1 MCLSQI
7 ADSTYHSILSL
18 FGLADP
24 YIIKSWPGGIFMIF
38 YLILIL
44 VLISSL
50 TASITSFLAARVE
63 IKFKIFDKTTA
74 IIAQTPLELGLAVDS
89 MPKGSLVLLAGS
101 TSESYAKSK
110 LFVNTSVD
118 ENGDPVKVQ
127 YLDRIESE
135 STSGELG
142 KTEIMIQDSNYL
154 AYLTYTPSLE
164 AFVAQEDAKARDFR
178 QKNPDKLTSKQAQSI
193 ICYEKWYLCGA

>member
-1 MCLSQI
+1 M
-7 ADSTYHSILSL
+7 DSTYHSILSI

-24 YIIKSWPGGIFMIF
+24 YRIKSWAGGIFMIF

-63 IKFKIFDKTTA
+63 IKFKIFDKATA
-74 IIAQTPLELGLAVDS
+74 RTAQTPLELGLAVDS

-101 TSESYAKSK
+101 TSESYAKNK
-110 LFVNTSVD
+110 LFVNTGVD
-118 ENGDPVKVQ
+118 ENGDPLKVQ
-127 YLDRIESE
+127 YLGSIE

-142 KTEIMIQDSNYL
+142 KTENMIQDSNYL
-154 AYLTYTPSLE
+154 AYLTYTPTLE
-164 AFVAQEDAKARDFR
+164 AFVAQEEAKARDFR
-178 QKNPDKLTSKQAQSI
+178 QKNPSKLTSKQAQSI
-193 ICYEKWYLCGA
+193 VCYEKWYLCGA